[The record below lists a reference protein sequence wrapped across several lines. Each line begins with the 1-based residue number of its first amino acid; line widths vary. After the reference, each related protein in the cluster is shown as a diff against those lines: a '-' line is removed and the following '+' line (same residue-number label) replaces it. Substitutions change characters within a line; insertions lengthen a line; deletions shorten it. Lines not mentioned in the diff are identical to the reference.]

1 MAKKISRFKKIFE
14 QAADRKGGQRALKKL
29 LPDSI
34 KTPTQL
40 SAVPDDRYLAEIT
53 KSIFKAGFVWKVI
66 DNKWP
71 AFEQAFWNFDI
82 QTCLHMSP
90 EDEDRLC
97 TDERIVRNR
106 QKILTVPRNAGM
118 IAEINRQHG
127 SFGRFLGAW
136 PSEDYV
142 GLLDYFKKHGER
154 MGGNSC
160 QYFLRFVGKDGFL
173 LTPDVIR
180 ALINAGVIDKP
191 PTAKAAKRAV
201 QDAFNQWQHESRFNL
216 AQMSRILAI
225 SIG

>member
-1 MAKKISRFKKIFE
+1 MVKKISRFKKIFE

-97 TDERIVRNR
+97 TDEGIVRNR

-118 IAEINRQHG
+118 IAEINKQHG

-142 GLLDYFKKHGER
+142 GLLEYFKKHGER

-191 PTAKAAKRAV
+191 PTAKAARQAV
-201 QDAFNQWQHESRFNL
+201 QDAFNQWQQESGFNL

>member
-1 MAKKISRFKKIFE
+1 MANKISKFKKIYE
-14 QAADRKGGQRALKKL
+14 QAAERKGGPKALKKL
-29 LPDSI
+29 LPANI
-34 KTPTQL
+34 KTPQELAT
-40 SAVPDDRYLAEIT
+40 VTDDRYLSEIT

-71 AFEQAFWNFDI
+71 AFEQAFWNFDV

-97 TDERIVRNR
+97 NDERIVRNR

-118 IAEINRQHG
+118 VAEIADQHG
-127 SFGRFLGAW
+127 SFGKFLGEW
-136 PSEDYV
+136 PSEDYI
-142 GLLDYFKKHGER
+142 GLLDYFKKHGDR

-173 LTPDVIR
+173 LTKDVVR
-180 ALINAGVIDKP
+180 ALINAGVVDKA
-191 PTAKAAKRAV
+191 PTAKAARKAV
-201 QDAFNQWQHESRFNL
+201 QDAFNQWRDESDLNL
-216 AQMSRILAI
+216 AEMSRVLAI

>member
-1 MAKKISRFKKIFE
+1 MAKKISKFKKIYE
-14 QAADRKGGQRALKKL
+14 QAAERKGGPEALKKL
-29 LPDSI
+29 LPENI
-34 KTPTQL
+34 RTPAEL
-40 SAVPDDRYLAEIT
+40 AAVTDDRYLSEIT

-71 AFEQAFWNFDI
+71 AFEKAFWNFDI

-97 TDERIVRNR
+97 SDERIVRNR

-118 IAEINRQHG
+118 VADIASQHG
-127 SFGRFLGAW
+127 SFGNFLGGW
-136 PSEDYV
+136 PSKDYI
-142 GLLDYFKKHGER
+142 GLLDYFKKHGDR

-173 LTPDVIR
+173 LTKDVVR
-180 ALINAGVIDKP
+180 ALINADVVDKP
-191 PTAKAAKRAV
+191 PTAKMARRAV
-201 QDAFNQWQHESRFNL
+201 QNAFNQWQDESGLNL
-216 AQMSRILAI
+216 AQMSRVLAI

>member
-97 TDERIVRNR
+97 TDER
-106 QKILTVPRNAGM
+106 L
-118 IAEINRQHG
+118 
-127 SFGRFLGAW
+127 S
-136 PSEDYV
+136 
-142 GLLDYFKKHGER
+142 
-154 MGGNSC
+154 
-160 QYFLRFVGKDGFL
+160 
-173 LTPDVIR
+173 
-180 ALINAGVIDKP
+180 LIHI
-191 PTAKAAKRAV
+191 
-201 QDAFNQWQHESRFNL
+201 
-216 AQMSRILAI
+216 
-225 SIG
+225 

>member
-1 MAKKISRFKKIFE
+1 MVKKISRFKKIFE

-142 GLLDYFKKHGER
+142 GLLEYFKKHGER

-191 PTAKAAKRAV
+191 PTAKAARQAV
-201 QDAFNQWQHESRFNL
+201 QNAFNQWQQESGFNL

>member
-1 MAKKISRFKKIFE
+1 MAKKISRFKTIFE
-14 QAADRKGGQRALKKL
+14 RAADRKGGQLALKTS
-29 LPDSI
+29 LPTNI
-34 KTPTQL
+34 KTSKQL
-40 SAVPDDRYLAEIT
+40 AKVPDDRYLAEIT

-71 AFEQAFWNFDI
+71 AFEQAFWGFDI

-90 EDEDRLC
+90 EDEDKLC

-118 IAEINRQHG
+118 IAEITKQHG

-136 PSEDYV
+136 PSEDFV
-142 GLLDYFKKHGER
+142 GLLDYFKKNGER

-180 ALINAGVIDKP
+180 ALINAGVIDKA

-201 QDAFNQWQHESRFNL
+201 QDAFNQWREETGLNL
-216 AQMSRILAI
+216 AQISRVLAL